1 MHLQSI
7 GARTPTHILVKLSQK
22 PICLK
27 NLSTGMTTGI
37 TDLLLGVG
45 RRGDAVLVVGDDP
58 EAVRGLG
65 DQVLEGD
72 GVFLAQHTKI
82 VHREQVKKP
91 GATGGKLCYGQGE
104 E

>member
-1 MHLQSI
+1 
-7 GARTPTHILVKLSQK
+7 
-22 PICLK
+22 
-27 NLSTGMTTGI
+27 MTTGI

-72 GVFLAQHTKI
+72 GVFLAQTRKSY
-82 VHREQVKKP
+82 
-91 GATGGKLCYGQGE
+91 TGNK
-104 E
+104 